1 MEKKENVQKR
11 KINGPFSFIITSPQ
25 QNFHTNLLE
34 TDNDYDDD
42 RDKTINHFPPFHL
55 KYELTLVAG
64 DETFWAKSEGE
75 RERYEGNCNNVCI

>member
-55 KYELTLVAG
+55 KV
-64 DETFWAKSEGE
+64 
-75 RERYEGNCNNVCI
+75 